1 MAEEFSSE
9 PTAEPVDTAPVETEA
24 AMAATRGRGR
34 PSGSKNK
41 PKAPVEETGAV
52 PVAPKPAKAQKTVV
66 QIETTPVVTEAP
78 KPKRV
83 KIQAPPAPPVPPPT
97 APVAPPAPK
106 RRAKP
111 EAAPREQAMVDPPS
125 PRSTVRTASQ
135 MLKEMQRQHKRH
147 EESYY
152 AGEIAK
158 FMR

>member
-9 PTAEPVDTAPVETEA
+9 PTAEPVETAPVETEA
-24 AMAATRGRGR
+24 AMVATRGRGR

-41 PKAPVEETGAV
+41 PKAPVEETEAV
-52 PVAPKPAKAQKTVV
+52 PVAPKPAKAQKSVV

-83 KIQAPPAPPVPPPT
+83 KIQAPPAPPDPPA

>member
-9 PTAEPVDTAPVETEA
+9 PTAEPVETAPVETEA
-24 AMAATRGRGR
+24 AMVATRGRGR

-41 PKAPVEETGAV
+41 PKAPVEETEAV
-52 PVAPKPAKAQKTVV
+52 PVAPKPAKAQKPTV

-83 KIQAPPAPPVPPPT
+83 KIQAPPAPPDPPA